1 MGCRTPS
8 VERVADKTI
17 KAKDQIEKL
26 QWMIQSQEAVNKANF
41 YKQIDEHL
49 ASAQLTD
56 AREVSYSSNIKTEFT
71 SEFSLDKIA
80 GVVTSALKA
89 VKVATDPTNPQG
101 MASSAAIDAYSDVV
115 NVVAEAAKSSSTSA
129 ASLAFSMNRLQA
141 GTIAFL
147 YASSINIQD
156 DETFG
161 NEAITTT
168 AIYYRLMES
177 PRDVELS
184 AALTATRIRVEA
196 DLATYRKFITLQAA
210 LVDSLASGKL
220 DIDTYS
226 TLDDKYAKKASELQ
240 KRVKDGTPSVV
251 AKSAIGNGHLSVE
264 NISQSEETKQIL
276 NSAVTKLSE
285 MGDRYQ
291 AVVEKIQTRIENGYF

>member
-1 MGCRTPS
+1 MACRTAS
-8 VERVADKTI
+8 VERVADKTV
-17 KAKDQIEKL
+17 KAKEQIDKL
-26 QWMIQSQEAVNKANF
+26 QSMIESQEARNKANF
-41 YKQIDEHL
+41 YNQINEHL
-49 ASAQLTD
+49 ASAQITD
-56 AREVSYSSNIKTEFT
+56 AREISYTSNIKTEYT

-101 MASSAAIDAYSDVV
+101 MASGDAIDAYADVV
-115 NVVAEAAKSSSTSA
+115 NVIAEAAKSSSSSA

-156 DETFG
+156 SETFG
-161 NEAITTT
+161 EEAVTTT

-177 PRDVELS
+177 SRDVELS

-196 DLATYRKFITLQAA
+196 DLNTYKKFITLQAA

-220 DIDTYS
+220 TIEAYS
-226 TLDDKYAKKASELQ
+226 ILDEKYATKAAELQ
-240 KRVKDGTPSVV
+240 KRVKDGTLKAN
-251 AKSAIGNGHLSVE
+251 AKSAAPDLLSVGDMK
-264 NISQSEETKQIL
+264 QSEETKQL
-276 NSAVTKLSE
+276 VLSSVEKLSE
-285 MGDRYQ
+285 MGSVYDAIVQKTKSRMAQ
-291 AVVEKIQTRIENGYF
+291 EYF